1 VFLSDRRFRHFF
13 FRGFR
18 VFGGSLYFFGCGRRP
33 RWVFRGLSRPSLNS
47 LTGKLRAGRLG
58 RSIVRRIFL
67 SLNFPVCFSISGTSR
82 TEFRSPIQDN
92 SMSTTFEDSTAFSS
106 PAMTAATGSRAEI
119 KAVPPKE
126 AGRVLNSMNTWIASG
141 LTLAPIPLGLAGGI
155 GGLVAAAYFYDKILV
170 AAGTCAI
177 AGLAC
182 GAGSVFVIVAFQH
195 FLASHYLRSAARESF
210 ANRTDLLVPPGDPDA
225 EFVDVIPRINW
236 GAAMLEPATDMG
248 FFKIDHSRREL
259 LFEGDSK
266 RYRIPFAA
274 VTSCEVEDYALGHEK
289 WEADLHFVTV
299 VSFQTENGPRELPLA
314 GKHLKLHPRRAPQR
328 RAQATEFCS
337 RILLA
342 LNA

>member
-1 VFLSDRRFRHFF
+1 MIT
-13 FRGFR
+13 
-18 VFGGSLYFFGCGRRP
+18 SL
-33 RWVFRGLSRPSLNS
+33 
-47 LTGKLRAGRLG
+47 
-58 RSIVRRIFL
+58 
-67 SLNFPVCFSISGTSR
+67 
-82 TEFRSPIQDN
+82 
-92 SMSTTFEDSTAFSS
+92 EDSTAFTSS
-106 PAMTAATGSRAEI
+106 AMPFATVSRAEI

-126 AGRVLNSMNTWIASG
+126 AGRVLNSTNTWIAAG
-141 LTLAPIPLGLAGGI
+141 LTLAPIPVGLAGGI

-177 AGLAC
+177 TGLAC

-195 FLASHYLRSAARESF
+195 FLASHYLRAAARQAF
-210 ANRTDLLVPPGDPDA
+210 AERTDSLVPAGDPEA

-274 VTSCEVEDYALGHEK
+274 VTGCQVEEFALGHEK
-289 WEADLHFVTV
+289 WEADLHFITV

-314 GKHLKLHPRRAPQR
+314 GKHLELQPRRALQR
-328 RAQATEFCS
+328 RAQATEFCG